1 MKKRGWI
8 VLFLAFP
15 LWMQGQ
21 SAREEIGK
29 NPALAAG
36 KYYAYQAPE
45 EKLTPAPAGYD
56 VNENFMLNPK
66 SCVVVGYELD
76 ESSGVLVC
84 RS

>member
-1 MKKRGWI
+1 MICFPVYRAF
-8 VLFLAFP
+8 LFI
-15 LWMQGQ
+15 GQ
-21 SAREEIGK
+21 IITLNFQLSIF
-29 NPALAAG
+29 NSQLLH
-36 KYYAYQAPE
+36 Y
-45 EKLTPAPAGYD
+45 L

>member
-1 MKKRGWI
+1 MLRVENLELRVMI
-8 VLFLAFP
+8 CFPVYRTFLFI
-15 LWMQGQ
+15 GQ
-21 SAREEIGK
+21 IITLNSQLF
-29 NPALAAG
+29 NSQLLH
-36 KYYAYQAPE
+36 Y
-45 EKLTPAPAGYD
+45 L

>member
-1 MKKRGWI
+1 MICIPVYRTF
-8 VLFLAFP
+8 LFI
-15 LWMQGQ
+15 GQ
-21 SAREEIGK
+21 IITLNSKFSTLNSTNSQLSIF
-29 NPALAAG
+29 NSQLLH
-36 KYYAYQAPE
+36 Y
-45 EKLTPAPAGYD
+45 L